1 MRFRR
6 RPVAVAG
13 AVLAQAVL
21 ITWAVQPQLSPRLTG
36 REYRL
41 AVAPVDPI
49 DPFRGAYVELSYPD
63 LPAEV
68 PGPGRYYV
76 PLVPDGALWEGAGA
90 VKERPAR
97 QPYLACESSG
107 GLLDC
112 GLGSFFVSEE
122 RARVLDRDVTGER
135 LAAVIRV
142 DDRGRA
148 AVIRLQ
154 PRNLP

>member
-13 AVLAQAVL
+13 AVLVQAVL
-21 ITWAVQPQLSPRLTG
+21 LTWAVQPQLSPRLTG

-49 DPFRGAYVELSYPD
+49 DPFRGAYVELGYPG
-63 LPAEV
+63 LSTEV

-76 PLVPDGALWEGAGA
+76 PLVPDGALWKGTGA
-90 VKERPAR
+90 VKERPGR
-97 QPYLACESSG
+97 QPYLACASSD

-122 RARVLDRDVTGER
+122 RARALEQGVTSGR

-154 PRNLP
+154 PRRLP